1 MKIQNDMIRDFV
13 SNLGFKD
20 TLKIIKQNSLCCYLS
35 DGMHTIKIMQIFTDL
50 VIYIDNQKYGTYYK
64 KNNDWVIGTNFL
76 N

>member
-1 MKIQNDMIRDFV
+1 
-13 SNLGFKD
+13 
-20 TLKIIKQNSLCCYLS
+20 
-35 DGMHTIKIMQIFTDL
+35 MHTIKIMQIFTDL